1 MAVAG
6 CPDDLLTLVVILQID
21 SVGAQTV
28 FPD

>member
-6 CPDDLLTLVVILQID
+6 CPDDLQTLVVILQVD
-21 SVGAQTV
+21 RVVAQTV

>member
-6 CPDDLLTLVVILQID
+6 CPDDLQMLEVILQVD
-21 SVGAQTV
+21 RVVAQTV